1 MFRRLS
7 NQYAREVDDRASP
20 ETPRRCPTA
29 YLDRIGDVPAPAQ
42 GEGSD
47 MPALQR
53 PLIAQPDQD
62 GKAQAAV
69 DALVAELQSGWNRHD
84 AEIA

>member
-1 MFRRLS
+1 
-7 NQYAREVDDRASP
+7 
-20 ETPRRCPTA
+20 
-29 YLDRIGDVPAPAQ
+29 
-42 GEGSD
+42 